1 MKQVAGRVERGGS
14 AGGARILT
22 GRPVAEQIQESL
34 KPRIAA
40 LREQGRKAGI
50 LMVRCGMEADDVA
63 YGAEIRK
70 LAQELGIEVREMVLP
85 RGMGL
90 ASMEKAMATA
100 DAQARAEGMG
110 VILMQPLPEGLR
122 ARTREICNYISVEVD
137 VDGATDTSIA
147 EVMRGEKGAG
157 FAPSTAEA
165 CLRVLDYYGVE
176 CAGKRVAVIGRSLV
190 VGRPVAMMLL
200 ERNATVTICHR
211 QTEDIAAVTREAE
224 VIVTAA
230 GAAGSLTREMVR
242 PGQVVVDVA
251 TNWVEDEAQ
260 DGEAEGNEAQDGEAE
275 GNEAQDGEAEGN
287 RAFGARGGRLVGDA
301 VFDEVAE
308 VVAAITPVP
317 GGVGA
322 VTTSVLMEHVVEA
335 AERWTRNRSK
345 AER

>member
-1 MKQVAGRVERGGS
+1 MKRMAGRVEKGGG

-70 LAQELGIEVREMVLP
+70 LAQELEIGVREMVLP

-137 VDGATDTSIA
+137 VDGATDASLA

-176 CAGKRVAVIGRSLV
+176 CAGKRVVVIGRSLV

-260 DGEAEGNEAQDGEAE
+260 DGEAEGN
-275 GNEAQDGEAEGN
+275 
-287 RAFGARGGRLVGDA
+287 RSFGARGGCLVGDA
-301 VFDEVAE
+301 RFEEVAG

-335 AERWTRNRSK
+335 AERWARSRSK

>member
-1 MKQVAGRVERGGS
+1 MKRVTEGVERGGG
-14 AGGARILT
+14 AEGARILT

-40 LREQGRKAGI
+40 LREQGRRAGI

-122 ARTREICNYISVEVD
+122 ARTREICNYISAEVD
-137 VDGATDTSIA
+137 VDGATDTSLA

-176 CAGKRVAVIGRSLV
+176 CAGKRVVVIGRSLV

-211 QTEDIAAVTREAE
+211 QTEDVAAVTREAE

-230 GAAGSLTREMVR
+230 GAARSLTREMVR

-251 TNWVEDEAQ
+251 TNWVED
-260 DGEAEGNEAQDGEAE
+260 GAQDGEAE

-287 RAFGARGGRLVGDA
+287 RAFGVRGGRLVGDA

-335 AERWTRNRSK
+335 AERWARNCSE

>member
-1 MKQVAGRVERGGS
+1 MKRVTGRVERGGS
-14 AGGARILT
+14 AGGARILA

-70 LAQELGIEVREMVLP
+70 LAQGLGIEVREMVLP
-85 RGMGL
+85 RGVGL

-122 ARTREICNYISVEVD
+122 ARTREICNYISAEVD
-137 VDGATDTSIA
+137 VDGATDTSLA

-176 CAGKRVAVIGRSLV
+176 CAGKRVVVIGRSLV

-260 DGEAEGNEAQDGEAE
+260 DGEAEGNG
-275 GNEAQDGEAEGN
+275 
-287 RAFGARGGRLVGDA
+287 AFGARGGRLVGDA

-335 AERWTRNRSK
+335 AERWARNRSE
-345 AER
+345 AERWARNRGEAER

>member
-34 KPRIAA
+34 RPRIAA

-122 ARTREICNYISVEVD
+122 ARTREICNYISAEVD
-137 VDGATDTSIA
+137 VDGATDTSLA

>member
-1 MKQVAGRVERGGS
+1 MKRVAEGVERDGS
-14 AGGARILT
+14 AGGARILA

-85 RGMGL
+85 RGVGL
-90 ASMEKAMATA
+90 TSMEKAMATA

-122 ARTREICNYISVEVD
+122 ARTREICNYISAEVD
-137 VDGATDTSIA
+137 VDGATDTSLA

-176 CAGKRVAVIGRSLV
+176 CAGKRVVVIGRSLV

-211 QTEDIAAVTREAE
+211 RTEDVAAVTREAE

-260 DGEAEGNEAQDGEAE
+260 DGETER
-275 GNEAQDGEAEGN
+275 N
-287 RAFGARGGRLVGDA
+287 RAFGARSGCLVGDA
-301 VFDEVAE
+301 RFEEVAG

-335 AERWTRNRSK
+335 AERWARKSRS
-345 AER
+345 ELRLGWSGNLCGC

>member
-275 GNEAQDGEAEGN
+275 GN

>member
-1 MKQVAGRVERGGS
+1 M
-14 AGGARILT
+14 T

-230 GAAGSLTREMVR
+230 GAAGSLMREMVR

-251 TNWVEDEAQ
+251 ANWVEDEAQ
-260 DGEAEGNEAQDGEAE
+260 DGET
-275 GNEAQDGEAEGN
+275 EGN
-287 RAFGARGGRLVGDA
+287 RAFGARGGCLVGDA
-301 VFDEVAE
+301 RFEEVAG

-335 AERWTRNRSK
+335 AERWARNRSE

>member
-1 MKQVAGRVERGGS
+1 MKRMAEGVERGGS

-122 ARTREICNYISVEVD
+122 ARTREICNYLSAEVD
-137 VDGATDTSIA
+137 VDGATDTSLA

-176 CAGKRVAVIGRSLV
+176 CAGKRVVVIGRSLV

-200 ERNATVTICHR
+200 GRNATVTICHR
-211 QTEDIAAVTREAE
+211 RTEDVAAVTREAE

-251 TNWVEDEAQ
+251 TNWVE
-260 DGEAEGNEAQDGEAE
+260 NK
-275 GNEAQDGEAEGN
+275 AQDGEAEGN

-335 AERWTRNRSK
+335 AEWWVRKSRS
-345 AER
+345 ELRLGWSGNLCGC